1 MDEDFIS
8 YNARKEM
15 EAILSWYAG
24 WKENEKQNF
33 LKTLKTLIQPSIDDL
48 LGVMETCKIEKYD
61 LFFILHLRVK
71 IKFSNWSAPNVFA
84 CQMKLVC
91 DWFRLWDAEERNMFQ
106 FKLKNI
112 LDQRENAFLFE

>member
-1 MDEDFIS
+1 MDEDYIS

-61 LFFILHLRVK
+61 LVFILRRGET
-71 IKFSNWSAPNVFA
+71 I
-84 CQMKLVC
+84 
-91 DWFRLWDAEERNMFQ
+91 E
-106 FKLKNI
+106 
-112 LDQRENAFLFE
+112 FEVY

>member
-1 MDEDFIS
+1 MLQQIKKMNEFKMDEDYIS

-61 LFFILHLRVK
+61 RFISYLRG
-71 IKFSNWSAPNVFA
+71 
-84 CQMKLVC
+84 
-91 DWFRLWDAEERNMFQ
+91 
-106 FKLKNI
+106 
-112 LDQRENAFLFE
+112 

>member
-1 MDEDFIS
+1 MNEDYIS

-24 WKENEKQNF
+24 WKDNEKLNF

-48 LGVMETCKIEKYD
+48 LGVMETCKIEN
-61 LFFILHLRVK
+61 
-71 IKFSNWSAPNVFA
+71 NWSAPNVFA

-112 LDQRENAFLFE
+112 LGQRENAFLFE